1 MTFTLAILGRPNVGK
16 STLFNRLTG
25 KRMAIVDNRPGVTR
39 DWRLADAQLYDL
51 TFQVVDTAGLEEAFD
66 DSIPARMR
74 QQTQAALKNADAVLF
89 VIDGRAGI
97 TPTDAHFAAWI
108 RKQKKPVILAANKSE
123 NEKAVQSS
131 LGESYALGLGDPI
144 ALSAAHGVGME
155 ELYYRLRDL
164 MDEDQKPSASSSSE
178 EAKEDSEK
186 RENKNETLL
195 DAIEGLEDY
204 EFQQEEEEEKSL
216 KIAIIGRPNVGK
228 STLLNAILGEHRVM
242 TGPEAGLTRDA
253 IAVDWDFE
261 GQRFR
266 LVDTAGLRR
275 KARVQDAIEKMAVED
290 SLRAIRLAHVVI
302 LVLDAQ
308 SPLDKQDLQI
318 AAHVVEEG
326 RALILAV
333 NKWDTAE
340 DKQAVK
346 DLINR
351 RIEQSLAQLKDVPI
365 VPISALNKK
374 NIPKLL
380 QQIIDIYA
388 QWNIRIKTSGLNRWL
403 GRMESQNP
411 APLVGGR
418 PNRLKYITQ
427 IKARPPT
434 FALWLAHPDKLP
446 DSHQRFLINGLRRDY
461 DIGGVPVRLLLRKT
475 KNPFI

>member
-1 MTFTLAILGRPNVGK
+1 MAFTLAILGRPNVGK

-25 KRMAIVDNRPGVTR
+25 KRMAIVDDRPGVTR

-51 TFQVVDTAGLEEAFD
+51 SFQVVDTAGLEEAFD

-74 QQTQAALKNADAVLF
+74 QQTQAALQKANAVLF

-97 TPTDAHFAAWI
+97 TPTDAHFADWL
-108 RKQKKPVILAANKSE
+108 RKQKKPIILAANKSE
-123 NEKAVQSS
+123 NEKAVQSA
-131 LGESYALGLGDPI
+131 LGEAYSLGLGDPI
-144 ALSAAHGVGME
+144 PISAAHGTGME
-155 ELYYRLRDL
+155 DIYYRLRDL
-164 MDEDQKPSASSSSE
+164 MPAPAASSTTQE
-178 EAKEDSEK
+178 DEAASKATL
-186 RENKNETLL
+186 ENDVTL
-195 DAIEGLEDY
+195 DAIEGIEDY
-204 EFQQEEEEEKSL
+204 EFEQEEEEEKSL

-228 STLLNAILGEHRVM
+228 STLLNAILGEERVI

-253 IAVDWDFE
+253 IAVDWEFE
-261 GQRFR
+261 DQRFR
-266 LVDTAGLRR
+266 LVDTAGMRR

-290 SLRAIRLAHVVI
+290 SLRAIRLAHVAI

-318 AAHVVEEG
+318 ASHVVEEG

-333 NKWDTAE
+333 NKWDAAT
-340 DKQAVK
+340 DKQGVK

-351 RIEQSLAQLKDVPI
+351 RVEQSLAQLKDVPI
-365 VPISALNKK
+365 VPISALNGK
-374 NIPKLL
+374 NIPQLL
-380 QQIIDIYA
+380 KQVMDIYA

-434 FALWLAHPDKLP
+434 FALWLTHPEKLP
-446 DSHQRFLINGLRRDY
+446 DSHKRFLINGLRRDY